1 MKKKY
6 KVILSVIVIFILL
19 IIAFFTIKLLF
30 SKKNNTANIKVLDS
44 IPNYNY
50 TLDERDSKLMKD
62 TYQELKGI
70 LKEKEINYEDYAK
83 AIAKLFVIDLFTMNN
98 KINKYDIGSIEYVY
112 PDSVSN
118 FKINVGDTLYKTL
131 ENNADGK
138 RNQKLPAV
146 KSILSSDITKGKY
159 KLNDKEHDAYNVSL
173 LWNYD
178 EDLGYD
184 DSAII
189 TLIKEN
195 KQLYIVQYKK
205 GE

>member
-6 KVILSVIVIFILL
+6 KVILSIIVIFILL
-19 IIAFFTIKLLF
+19 IIAFFTVKLLF

-62 TYQELKGI
+62 TYQELKDI

>member
-6 KVILSVIVIFILL
+6 KVILSIIVIFILL
-19 IIAFFTIKLLF
+19 IIAFFTVKLLF

-112 PDSVSN
+112 PDSISN

-173 LWNYD
+173 SWDYD